1 LSRYIDLQRW
11 SIFIQSACFYCDWS
25 FGLFYVHLTVID
37 KCFEGLDDGLKSG
50 RAGIEKIETD
60 YRHDE
65 KLCWENGLI
74 HCGFGTV
81 DEKSKNWHEVAF
93 AIVD

>member
-1 LSRYIDLQRW
+1 
-11 SIFIQSACFYCDWS
+11 
-25 FGLFYVHLTVID
+25 
-37 KCFEGLDDGLKSG
+37 
-50 RAGIEKIETD
+50 
-60 YRHDE
+60 
-65 KLCWENGLI
+65 LI